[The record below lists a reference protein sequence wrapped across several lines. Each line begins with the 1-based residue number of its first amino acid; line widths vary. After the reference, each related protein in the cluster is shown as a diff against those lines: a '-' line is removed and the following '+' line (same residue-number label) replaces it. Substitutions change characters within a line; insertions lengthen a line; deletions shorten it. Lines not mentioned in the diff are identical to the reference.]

1 MLMTPARATR
11 PVPIAAA
18 LALSLALAGCGVGV
32 EDDGGFEALA
42 DHVAAIDVP
51 LSPGGSEPK
60 SAGMARTGG
69 FSPVQVA
76 VMDPHDMWDARDA
89 QNGLRVMTA
98 RVVEPVAESGKPI
111 AVKAAAERTTA
122 RLRGAEPPSAPEGPL
137 VQLGAYA
144 SEAAAR
150 QAWARLSRDPA
161 LGALTPRFETVT
173 VGERTLTRLKVGA
186 TGEASSVEVCR
197 AAGIDDP
204 WCRRAG

>member
-1 MLMTPARATR
+1 MTPARATR

-18 LALSLALAGCGVGV
+18 LALSLGLALAGCGVGV

-98 RVVEPVAESGKPI
+98 RVVEPVVEAAKPI
-111 AVKAAAERTTA
+111 AVKAAAERATA
-122 RLRGAEPPSAPEGPL
+122 RLRGAEPPSAPKGPL

-173 VGERTLTRLKVGA
+173 VGDRTLTRLKVGA
-186 TGEASSVEVCR
+186 TGGASSVEVCR

>member
-1 MLMTPARATR
+1 MTPVRATR
-11 PVPIAAA
+11 PVSIAAA
-18 LALSLALAGCGVGV
+18 LTLSLVLCGCGAGV
-32 EDDGGFEALA
+32 EGEGGFEALA

-51 LSPGGSEPK
+51 LKPVSSVDEPATAVK
-60 SAGMARTGG
+60 ARSGG

-89 QNGLRVMTA
+89 QSGLRVMTA
-98 RVVEPVAESGKPI
+98 RVVEPVVESAAP
-111 AVKAAAERTTA
+111 VVMKAAAERATA
-122 RLRGAEPPSAPEGPL
+122 RLRGPEAPSAPEGPL

-150 QAWARLSRDPA
+150 QAWVRLSRDPA

-173 VGERTLTRLKVGA
+173 VGERTLIRLKVGA
-186 TGEASSVEVCR
+186 TGGASSVEVCR

-204 WCRRAG
+204 WCRRTG